1 MGKRTAED
9 QAMAALKTRVTE
21 RLGIAHPIL
30 SAPMARVAG
39 GELAAA
45 VSAGGGLGFLGGG
58 YCESAWIRQELSRL
72 RGHRFGFG
80 AITWALD
87 GAPEVLDIA
96 LEARPAAVFLSFGDP
111 APYAQKIR
119 DAGAALIVQVQTVAA
134 ARHAAE
140 AGADFIVAQGREA
153 GGHGGDRATLPLVPA
168 VADALAEMGADIPV
182 LAAGGI
188 ADGRGLA
195 AVLMLGAEGA
205 VCGTAFCAAP
215 EALTHPNAKAA
226 LAAASGDAAVRS
238 QAVDIVRGKDWPAP
252 WGLRAL
258 RSDFI
263 ARWEHDPDGLRAALA
278 TEAPAFA
285 EAAAAG
291 DVVRSAVIAG
301 EAADLVRAVTPAG
314 EILQRLT
321 DEAADCLRN
330 AARHLA

>member
-1 MGKRTAED
+1 
-9 QAMAALKTRVTE
+9 MAYLKTRVTQ
-21 RLGIAHPIL
+21 RLGLEHPIL

-45 VSAGGGLGFLGGG
+45 VSDAGGLGFLGGG

-72 RGHRFGFG
+72 RDRRFGFG

-87 GAPEVLDIA
+87 QAPAVLDIA

-111 APYAQKIR
+111 APYAAKVR

-134 ARHAAE
+134 AWEAAA

-168 VADALAEMGADIPV
+168 VVDALSAAGADIPV

-195 AVLMLGAEGA
+195 AALMLGAEGA

-215 EALTHPNAKAA
+215 EALTHANAKAA
-226 LAAASGDAAVRS
+226 LAAASGDTTIRS
-238 QAVDIVRGKDWPAP
+238 RAVDIVRGKDWPEP
-252 WGLRAL
+252 WSLRAL
-258 RSDFI
+258 RSPFI
-263 ARWEHDPDGLRAALA
+263 ARWEGDPEGLRAALE
-278 TEAPAFA
+278 TEGPAFA
-285 EAAAAG
+285 EAVAKG
-291 DVVRSAVIAG
+291 DIDGSAVIAG
-301 EAADLVRAVTPAG
+301 EAADLVRSQSPAG
-314 EILQRLT
+314 DTVRRLAE
-321 DEAADCLRN
+321 EAAAVLAG